1 MKMKA
6 KDEAT
11 SFVAECELAV
21 LATIG
26 HEIGIDKIMEIGK
39 ACALVA
45 VHRIMRI
52 TTKSYGQLNSE
63 GVFELREMTVD
74 PYLKEVKQHILD
86 YGKNQ

>member
-1 MKMKA
+1 MKA

-21 LATIG
+21 LTIIG
-26 HEIGIDKIMEIGK
+26 HEIGIDKVMEIGK

-45 VHRIMRI
+45 VHRVMRV
-52 TTKSYGQLNSE
+52 TSKSYGQLNSE
-63 GVFELREMTVD
+63 NVFELSEITVD

-86 YGKNQ
+86 YGKD